1 MTRITTIE
9 QQLRDPLIRID
20 AIEKPSAITDFKR
33 QVTFPPTFGWRN
45 VDQDT

>member
-20 AIEKPSAITDFKR
+20 AIEESSTIANFKR
-33 QVTFPPTFGWRN
+33 QVTFPSAFGWRN

>member
-1 MTRITTIE
+1 MTGITTIE

-20 AIEKPSAITDFKR
+20 AIEESSAITDLKR
-33 QVTFPPTFGWRN
+33 QVTFPSAFGWRN